1 MKNGTLQY
9 AIVSGGGIDSN
20 HLPVAVATSWSD
32 PIDCLIIT
40 NTHNNKGTYQD
51 GKFTVCAYE
60 IHIEKQ
66 AFSAKRVKLTN
77 SRSVDLGEFQVQD
90 VQFLDLVRKVKIL
103 V

>member
-9 AIVSGGGIDSN
+9 AITTGGGVNTNGDPVPVIAAWSN
-20 HLPVAVATSWSD
+20 

-40 NTHNNKGTYQD
+40 NTRNNKGAYQD

-66 AFSAKRVKLTN
+66 SFTANRIKLVN
-77 SRSVDLGEFQVQD
+77 SRGDQLGEFEVQD
-90 VQFLDLVRKVKIL
+90 IQFLDLVRKVKII